1 MDDNWRP
8 TLVSGDQEKWRYCTT
23 IRSYSGDIPV
33 NSSPDIGLKKM
44 VGTSNLLVPEMA
56 LQSVVKTLVEWQ
68 NVYDSHQDW
77 EVSEIL
83 QWKNMT
89 FV

>member
-1 MDDNWRP
+1 
-8 TLVSGDQEKWRYCTT
+8 
-23 IRSYSGDIPV
+23 
-33 NSSPDIGLKKM
+33 M

-56 LQSVVKTLVEWQ
+56 LQSVVKMLVEWQ